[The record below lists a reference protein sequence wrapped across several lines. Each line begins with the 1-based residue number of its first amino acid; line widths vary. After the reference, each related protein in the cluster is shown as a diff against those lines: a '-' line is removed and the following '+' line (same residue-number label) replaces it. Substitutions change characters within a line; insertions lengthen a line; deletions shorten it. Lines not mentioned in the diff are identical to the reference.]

1 MSNHICIKTY
11 LHRHEA
17 EMDRTFL
24 ESNDIE
30 ALIYADDLGGL
41 APGMVFG
48 SHGVRLMV
56 AEEQA
61 EEALGLLASMPGTH
75 PPG

>member
-17 EMDRTFL
+17 EMDREFL
-24 ESNDIE
+24 EASGIE
-30 ALIYADDLGGL
+30 VVILAGDLGGIL
-41 APGMVFG
+41 PGLLWG
-48 SHGVRLMV
+48 AQVRLMA

-61 EEALGLLASMPGTH
+61 EEALALLKSSPGAE
-75 PPG
+75 

>member
-17 EMDRTFL
+17 EMDREFL
-24 ESNDIE
+24 ETSGID
-30 ALIYADDLGGL
+30 AVLLIGDLGGIL
-41 APGMVFG
+41 PGLLWGAV
-48 SHGVRLMV
+48 VRLMV
-56 AEEQA
+56 VEEQA
-61 EEALGLLASMPGTH
+61 GEALELLEFMPGTH

>member
-17 EMDRTFL
+17 EMDREFL
-24 ESNDIE
+24 ETSGIDAVIH
-30 ALIYADDLGGL
+30 ADDLGGMMPGL
-41 APGMVFG
+41 AFG
-48 SHGVRLMV
+48 AAGVRLLV

-61 EEALGLLASMPGTH
+61 EESLELLASMPGTL

>member
-17 EMDRTFL
+17 EMDREFL
-24 ESNDIE
+24 ETSGIDAVIL
-30 ALIYADDLGGL
+30 AGDLGGIL
-41 APGMVFG
+41 PSLLWGAL
-48 SHGVRLMV
+48 VRLMV

-61 EEALGLLASMPGTH
+61 EEALELLGSMPGTH

>member
-17 EMDRTFL
+17 EMDREFL
-24 ESNDIE
+24 ETSGIDAVI
-30 ALIYADDLGGL
+30 LADDLGGIL
-41 APGMVFG
+41 PSLLWGAV
-48 SHGVRLMV
+48 VRLMV
-56 AEEQA
+56 VEEQA
-61 EEALGLLASMPGTH
+61 EEALELLGSMPGTH

>member
-17 EMDRTFL
+17 EMDREFL
-24 ESNDIE
+24 ETSGIDAVILAGDLAGILPSLLWG
-30 ALIYADDLGGL
+30 AL
-41 APGMVFG
+41 
-48 SHGVRLMV
+48 VRLMV
-56 AEEQA
+56 AKEQA
-61 EEALGLLASMPGTH
+61 EEALELLESMPGTH